1 MPGNEQSLRGLRG
14 FRVFRWRERLPITAR
29 DVAGRLGVSAGLL
42 YLALGPIGG
51 LAQQDTQQQQ
61 PSETVSTT
69 ELPEDVPSLEQ
80 RGDLYMV
87 RKFYAEAVRVYRKLT
102 ELQPR
107 NALFRN
113 KLGIAYHQMQDLN
126 SARREYRRAVQLNP
140 QYAQAINNLASVEY
154 ARKRYRSAIN
164 TYLRA
169 LKLTPGDAVIYSN
182 LGTAYFAQEE
192 FEYATQSFR
201 YALMLDPEIF
211 RRTGRV
217 GTIVQQRSDQNPAV
231 FNFYMA
237 KTYASSGNVEETL
250 QYLIKAWEEGYPELR
265 KTVVEDNVFRFLDEE
280 PRFVQLLALMESG
293 ASSPATRPIQQ

>member
-1 MPGNEQSLRGLRG
+1 LWLA
-14 FRVFRWRERLPITAR
+14 TA
-29 DVAGRLGVSAGLL
+29 VVSSAQNAPLGVTEETVQG
-42 YLALGPIGG
+42 
-51 LAQQDTQQQQ
+51 T
-61 PSETVSTT
+61 PSEQPVVTT

-87 RKFYAEAVRVYRKLT
+87 RKYYAEAVRIYRRLT
-102 ELQPR
+102 ELEPR

-113 KLGIAYHQMQDLN
+113 KLGIAYHQMLDFN
-126 SARREYRRAVQLNP
+126 SARREYQRAVQLNP

-154 ARKRYRSAIN
+154 ARKRFRSAIN
-164 TYLRA
+164 TYIKA

-211 RRTGRV
+211 RRSGRV

-237 KTYASSGNVEETL
+237 KTYASTGNVEETL
-250 QYLIKAWEEGYPELR
+250 QYLIKAWEEGYPEIR
-265 KTVVEDNVFRFLDEE
+265 RTVLEDEVIKFLAVE
-280 PRFVQLLALMESG
+280 PRFEQLLALMESG
-293 ASSPATRPIQQ
+293 ANTTATRPIPQ